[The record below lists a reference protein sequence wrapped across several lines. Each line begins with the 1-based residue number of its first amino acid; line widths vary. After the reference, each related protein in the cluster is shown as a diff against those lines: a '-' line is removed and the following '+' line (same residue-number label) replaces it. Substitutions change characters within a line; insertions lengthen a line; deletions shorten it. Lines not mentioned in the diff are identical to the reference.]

1 LSLIVGN
8 DVGGD
13 VAMITCAAVGVMG
26 FAKTV
31 LFVVAWQLLAKRRSP
46 AESVAESDIAFS
58 RPSAYPDSAAIETL
72 ELLGRY
78 GSVRTAP

>member
-1 LSLIVGN
+1 MVLSLIIEN
-8 DVGGD
+8 DVGDD

-46 AESVAESDIAFS
+46 AESVAKS
-58 RPSAYPDSAAIETL
+58 
-72 ELLGRY
+72 GR
-78 GSVRTAP
+78 SVPATISIPRFRRH